1 MKRHAAIL
9 ILALAGC
16 ASQPELLTH
25 HSSPITEFS
34 AFSSAQPEVIAPP
47 KWPTVTLKIT
57 FGGFDPVSDY
67 DDEWTNAWHCD
78 VLTSADV
85 TQPLAQWNV
94 VPDVA
99 LTNFN
104 GRLGFKIVTN
114 APWLYVA
121 TQYRPRQTL
130 ALTTN
135 Q

>member
-1 MKRHAAIL
+1 MKRLASIL
-9 ILALAGC
+9 LLLLAGC
-16 ASQPELLTH
+16 ASQPALDPRPSTL
-25 HSSPITEFS
+25 ITVD
-34 AFSSAQPEVIAPP
+34 AFSSAQPAVIAPP